1 MTALRELDDIWLGA
15 AARLG
20 IAVHRGGDSYVYF
33 DGRDLHVAAD
43 EELDADDSL
52 AQLVMHE
59 LCHALVQGPANR
71 HVPDWGLDNTHDG
84 DHQREL
90 ACVRL
95 QAHLA
100 GAYGLRE
107 LMAPTTVVRSF
118 YMELPAGVFSPPEDV
133 SVGLARQAAGHA
145 MGPDMGGMGSTLR
158 EALVATVDRLG
169 RPRHHKSEFPLRGD
183 GALCGGCVW
192 RSPGGLCRAAP
203 RRVLVRADEPACTR
217 WEGGLDCIACG
228 ACCRSAYDSVT
239 VSRRDLVRRRHPEL
253 VVDRGHF
260 LELTRTGD
268 HCAALDGTDG
278 GPLHCRIYQDRPKT
292 CHDFAVGGRHCL
304 QARRRVGLSW

>member
-1 MTALRELDDIWLGA
+1 MTAWGELDDIWLGA

-20 IAVHRGGDSYVYF
+20 IAVHRGGEAYVHF
-33 DGRDLHVAAD
+33 DGRDLHIAAD
-43 EELDADDSL
+43 EALDADDSL

-71 HVPDWGLDNTHDG
+71 RVPDWGLDNTHDG
-84 DHQREL
+84 DHQHEL

-107 LMAPTTVVRSF
+107 VMIPTTVVRSF
-118 YMELPAGVFSPPEDV
+118 YMELPADVFAPAEDV
-133 SVGLARQAAGHA
+133 SVGLARQAALHA
-145 MGPDMGGMGSTLR
+145 ATPDLGLGPALR
-158 EALVATVDRLG
+158 EALVATVERLG
-169 RPRHHKSEFPLRGD
+169 RPRHRKSDFPLRGD
-183 GALCGGCVW
+183 GATCGGCVW
-192 RSPGGLCRAAP
+192 RSAGGLCRAAP

-217 WEGGLDCIACG
+217 WEGGLDCMACG

-239 VSRRDLVRRRHPEL
+239 VSSRDLVRRRHPGL

-260 LELTRTGD
+260 LELARTGD
-268 HCAALDGTDG
+268 HCVALEGTAG
-278 GPLHCRIYQDRPKT
+278 GRFSCRIYEDRPKT
-292 CHDFAVGGRHCL
+292 CRDFTAGGRHCL